1 VPFVFAAH
9 THMLNKGDTMPLSY
23 MLIIIAIV
31 IVAAGITV
39 AVMQGFGLWIVIP
52 TMAAALGLRAWIAR
66 K

>member
-1 VPFVFAAH
+1 
-9 THMLNKGDTMPLSY
+9 MPLSY

-52 TMAAALGLRAWIAR
+52 TMVAALGLRAWIAR

>member
-1 VPFVFAAH
+1 
-9 THMLNKGDTMPLSY
+9 MPLSY

-52 TMAAALGLRAWIAR
+52 AMAAALGLRAWIAR

>member
-1 VPFVFAAH
+1 
-9 THMLNKGDTMPLSY
+9 MPLSY
-23 MLIIIAIV
+23 MLIIIAIA